1 MLFFSDFLPSH
12 GCHYSYVCV
21 FHTVCVACAT
31 HISSSLDAAQ
41 SGGRG
46 ELTKT
51 REVCLALSKLN
62 CAPPRTAT
70 RGFVV
75 RRR

>member
-1 MLFFSDFLPSH
+1 MGAITLTFVFSILFVLHVRHTFPPHSMLL
-12 GCHYSYVCV
+12 
-21 FHTVCVACAT
+21 
-31 HISSSLDAAQ
+31 SLEA
-41 SGGRG
+41 

-62 CAPPRTAT
+62 RASPRTAT